1 MHKIQKKSNF
11 IILLPV
17 YNDWYNLNILLKK
30 IKKIHSSRTKIK
42 ILIVNDCSTINNYK
56 LKFKKL
62 FKIEVLNLSKN
73 VGSQR
78 AIAIGLNYIHKKYLQ
93 GYKFTII
100 MDSDGQDNPKIL
112 PKMINY
118 FDQNKDEVLVV
129 QRINRKENRPFKI
142 LYGIYKLTFTIFT
155 WKIIKFGNFSLINNK
170 FLFKIVNTKDLWAAY
185 PSTIIQKFSKIK
197 KINLDRDK
205 RYKGNTKMNILKLLD
220 HSLRVFLVFKKKIFF
235 VSIIYCLLLSSLI
248 PNQIINFFLFF
259 LIINTTII
267 LRWLINFQN
276 FKKAKTGIKFN
287 LI

>member
-30 IKKIHSSRTKIK
+30 IKKIHSARTKIK

-93 GYKFTII
+93 SYNFTII

-118 FDQNKDEVLVV
+118 FDQKKDEILVV
-129 QRINRKENRPFKI
+129 QRINRKENRLFKI

-220 HSLRVFLVFKKKIFF
+220 HSLRVFIVFKKKIFF
-235 VSIIYCLLLSSLI
+235 VSAIYCLLLSCLI
-248 PNQIINFFLFF
+248 PNQIINFFLLF

-276 FKKAKTGIKFN
+276 FKKAKTEIKFN
-287 LI
+287 FI

>member
-30 IKKIHSSRTKIK
+30 IKNIYSTRTKIK

-56 LKFKKL
+56 LKLKKL

-78 AIAIGLNYIHKKYLQ
+78 AIAIGLSYIHKKYLQ
-93 GYKFTII
+93 SYNFTII

-112 PKMINY
+112 PEMINC
-118 FDQNKDEVLVV
+118 FNQKKDEVLVV
-129 QRINRKENRPFKI
+129 QRINRKENRLFKI
-142 LYGIYKLTFTIFT
+142 LYRIYKFTFTIFT
-155 WKIIKFGNFSLINNK
+155 WKSIKFGNFSLINNK
-170 FLFKIVNTKDLWAAY
+170 FLFRIVNTKDLWAAY
-185 PSTIIQKFSKIK
+185 PSTIIQKYSKIK
-197 KINLDRDK
+197 KINSDRDK

-220 HSLRVFLVFKKKIFF
+220 HALRVFLVFKKKIFF
-235 VSIIYCLLLSSLI
+235 VSAIYFLLLSSLI
-248 PNQIINFFLFF
+248 PNQTTNLFLLF

-267 LRWLINFQN
+267 LRWLINYQN
-276 FKKAKTGIKFN
+276 FKKAKTEIKFN